1 MEPLIQNIFTE
12 KDIASLKEATLYNQ
26 LVEQINTLIKD
37 DFEKLVQLLYR
48 IDVSEQKLKM
58 LLQTNPNEDAAK
70 LIASLI
76 IERQI
81 QKIELRKKMKE
92 EGDAETNEERW

>member
-1 MEPLIQNIFTE
+1 M
-12 KDIASLKEATLYNQ
+12 
-26 LVEQINTLIKD
+26 
-37 DFEKLVQLLYR
+37 LYR

>member
-58 LLQTNPNEDAAK
+58 LLQSNPNEDAAK

-81 QKIELRKKMKE
+81 QKIELRKKTKE

>member
-26 LVEQINTLIKD
+26 LVAQINTLIKD

-58 LLQTNPNEDAAK
+58 LLQNNPNEDAAK

>member
-12 KDIASLKEATLYNQ
+12 KDISSLKEATLYNQ

>member
-1 MEPLIQNIFTE
+1 MQLE
-12 KDIASLKEATLYNQ
+12 KLFYIDDFASLKEATLYNQ
-26 LVEQINTLIKD
+26 LVAQINTLIKD

-58 LLQTNPNEDAAK
+58 LLQSNPNEDAAK

-81 QKIELRKKMKE
+81 QKIELRKKTKE